1 MNKDFEFT
9 NNTVYEVVILIS
21 TTFTA
26 ILAYYEEENF
36 EDVMIHMTFGIKSVK
51 QGNLFPISNTC
62 PHF

>member
-36 EDVMIHMTFGIKSVK
+36 EDVMINMTWGIKK
-51 QGNLFPISNTC
+51 RQARKFISY
-62 PHF
+62 

>member
-1 MNKDFEFT
+1 MNNDFEFT

-36 EDVMIHMTFGIKSVK
+36 EDVMIHMTFGIKK
-51 QGNLFPISNTC
+51 RQARKFISY
-62 PHF
+62 